1 MNAATT
7 LRAATREGA
16 KVLGAESI
24 IGSLEPGK
32 KADLIGL
39 DLDKP
44 HLTPM
49 YNVYSHLVY
58 AASAADVVL
67 AMINGRLVM
76 QAGDLLTLDV
86 EKVMAEVREIAKK
99 IKN

>member
-1 MNAATT
+1 M
-7 LRAATREGA
+7 
-16 KVLGAESI
+16 
-24 IGSLEPGK
+24 EPGK

>member
-1 MNAATT
+1 
-7 LRAATREGA
+7 LE
-16 KVLGAESI
+16 EQ

-49 YNVYSHLVY
+49 YNIYSHLVY
-58 AASAADVVL
+58 AASAADVSL
-67 AMINGRLVM
+67 TIINGRLVM
-76 QAGDLLTLDV
+76 RAGDLLTLDV
-86 EKVMAEVREIAKK
+86 EEVMAEVREIAKK
-99 IKN
+99 IKS